1 LTKGSHDFPKKFKNI
16 YIYIYIYIY
25 EPSKVLYGRGSPISF
40 FLEKNYMKAVKPSK
54 ILHGPGGATLPYN
67 PCAAVPAAGLY

>member
-1 LTKGSHDFPKKFKNI
+1 MSLLKF
-16 YIYIYIYIY
+16 YMD
-25 EPSKVLYGRGSPISF
+25 VTLPISF

-67 PCAAVPAAGLY
+67 PRVVVPAAGLYLKKNKN